1 MSFQTNKTHKN
12 IRSELKK
19 KNNNDIPS
27 NPTQK
32 FKLSNEEPIEKK

>member
-1 MSFQTNKTHKN
+1 MSFQTNKMHKK
-12 IRSELKK
+12 IKSELKK

-27 NPTQK
+27 KPTQK